1 MASKLLNTSKK
12 NEKSGSLWTLNR
24 FVHSADIATYT
35 YVEGADASALTG
47 IANSY
52 ILDYKQSKCG
62 NHYYVQI
69 VAVTD
74 RWALTDTKQENKNGT
89 IWEFNYR
96 VAKADIATYT
106 YDYGDSADILT
117 SGTGTYILKWD
128 RVELPNYYLVKVT
141 AVTAGYENDNSGGS
155 FTTSSKTYRSYD
167 IGQFVFLP
175 EWFGARKAERKD
187 DEDGILEFATGHAC
201 FQGEYIYMNATSGN
215 KGTRNLTLCPFSNFA
230 SATDE
235 HISEIIQAV
244 VPSVIYTVTFL
255 TTLSVN
261 NFESFIGV
269 SGSFGSESTSP
280 DTTGAGKWRSVGQS
294 VQEDGKTIAGT
305 TYNIVTRKCELA
317 PTVFGTQLLWDV
329 NKNGGTWSW

>member
-1 MASKLLNTSKK
+1 MQMFR
-12 NEKSGSLWTLNR
+12 R
-24 FVHSADIATYT
+24 FVHSSDIATYT
-35 YVEGADASALTG
+35 YSEGDDASALTG
-47 IANSY
+47 IAGSY
-52 ILDYKQSKCG
+52 VLDYSREKNG
-62 NHYYVQI
+62 NHYLVQI

-106 YDYGDSADILT
+106 YDYGDSADTLT
-117 SGTGTYILKWD
+117 SGTGTYVMKWD

-141 AVTAGYENDNSGGS
+141 AVTAGYEND
-155 FTTSSKTYRSYD
+155 TSRGAFQTASKTYRSYD

-187 DEDGILEFATGHAC
+187 HDDGILEFASGGTC
-201 FQGEYIYMNATSGN
+201 FQGEYIYWDATSSDM
-215 KGTRNLTLCPFSNFA
+215 GTRNLTLCPFSNFS

-255 TTLSVN
+255 TTSSVN

-269 SGSFGSESTSP
+269 SGSFGTASTSP
-280 DTTGAGKWRSVGQS
+280 ATTGTGKWRSVGQL

-305 TYNIVTRKCELA
+305 TYNVVTRKCELA
-317 PTVFGTQLLWDV
+317 PTVFGTQLLWDAD
-329 NKNGGTWSW
+329 KNGGTWSW